1 MKIIKRA
8 KRITWHKQLKK
19 QLGRGQISPSGVVL
33 ETIFP
38 YGTVSK
44 HFPTWGS
51 FGRVLHARS
60 TQTARTTGEFGV
72 GEQIASV
79 NGNTCMVH
87 EGTANQTGEF
97 QVAFLQACKLSKIH
111 KKT

>member
-1 MKIIKRA
+1 MVLSWCGKFP
-8 KRITWHKQLKK
+8 HL
-19 QLGRGQISPSGVVL
+19 GVVL
-33 ETIFP
+33 QTIFP
-38 YGTVSK
+38 DGVVLK
-44 HFPTWGS
+44 HFPDGGS
-51 FGRVLHARS
+51 FVRVLHACS